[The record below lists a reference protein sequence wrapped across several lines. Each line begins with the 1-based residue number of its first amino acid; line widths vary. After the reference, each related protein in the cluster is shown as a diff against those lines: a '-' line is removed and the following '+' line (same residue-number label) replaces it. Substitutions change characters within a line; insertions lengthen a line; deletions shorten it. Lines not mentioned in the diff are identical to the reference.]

1 MALGTVFGQSA
12 ITLAF
17 AATQHE
23 ATVAGVREV
32 LAESGGQD
40 FTTADGIVH
49 RTPGIGTVVAVE
61 VDLYQ
66 DLAST
71 NLWRYL
77 RETASTTGTLTV
89 GGTASLTEGATNPE
103 HIYTVTG
110 WKRPPL
116 DWKVGAVAPVTATF
130 YVSGNPTVDTTP

>member
-12 ITLAF
+12 ITVAF
-17 AATQHE
+17 AGVQHE
-23 ATVAGVREV
+23 ATVAAVREIV
-32 LAESGGQD
+32 AESGGQD
-40 FTTADGIVH
+40 FVTADAKTH
-49 RTPGIGTVVAVE
+49 RNPAVGTVVAVE
-61 VDLYQ
+61 VDMYQ
-66 DLAST
+66 DLTST

-103 HIYTVTG
+103 HVYTVTG

-116 DWKVGAVAPVTATF
+116 EWAVGQVAPVTATF
-130 YVSGNPTVDTTP
+130 YVDGNPTVDVTP